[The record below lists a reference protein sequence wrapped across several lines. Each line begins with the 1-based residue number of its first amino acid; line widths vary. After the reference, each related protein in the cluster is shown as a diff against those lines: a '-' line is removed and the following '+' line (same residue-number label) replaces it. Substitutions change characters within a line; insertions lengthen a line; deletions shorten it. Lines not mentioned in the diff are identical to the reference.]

1 MIATGVASTFN
12 LRVNVPAN
20 PKIYINDYDVTE
32 QYVGSPSV
40 GPGYLV
46 EAYNVNYPVPCNRL
60 VIFGQENGFGG
71 DIQNLHLFSIN
82 N

>member
-1 MIATGVASTFN
+1 MTTD
-12 LRVNVPAN
+12 
-20 PKIYINDYDVTE
+20 YI
-32 QYVGSPSV
+32 GRPSV
-40 GPGYLV
+40 GPESLV
-46 EAYNVNYPVPCNRL
+46 ESYNVNYPVPCNRL